1 MRKLLLIFTLFLPII
16 CSDVFSE
23 DDFDKYD
30 EVLDRIDLTCFYD
43 RGFLEYK
50 PNHPL
55 DVTYSTDGKNF
66 YIDGRKVPRFN
77 LEKVKKKTGE
87 NIFIHTKEIAEGL
100 LKEIYIYFDKG
111 RVIHWGVELNCY

>member
-1 MRKLLLIFTLFLPII
+1 MIKLLLIFTLFLPII

-87 NIFIHTKEIAEGL
+87 NIFIHTKDIGGGHL
-100 LKEIYIYFDKG
+100 MEIYINFD
-111 RVIHWGVELNCY
+111 